1 MHFRHARYGIALSL
15 IWSYAGCDT
24 VSNVAPSNAMV
35 IEVTGEE
42 FNWHFRYPGR
52 DGVLGTDD
60 DLYSVQDL
68 FLPENS
74 KIVLKLASNDYLY
87 SLALPELGLR
97 EIAVPDLSFELQFR
111 TKGKQTLQ
119 LLGDQFCGF
128 SHETLIGKVHVGT
141 QFSDNY

>member
-24 VSNVAPSNAMV
+24 VSNVAPSNVMV

-60 DLYSVQDL
+60 DHYSVQDL
-68 FLPENS
+68 FLP
-74 KIVLKLASNDYLY
+74 
-87 SLALPELGLR
+87 
-97 EIAVPDLSFELQFR
+97 
-111 TKGKQTLQ
+111 
-119 LLGDQFCGF
+119 
-128 SHETLIGKVHVGT
+128 
-141 QFSDNY
+141 